1 MRELFKIT
9 GLAGIC
15 VGSALVVLHIS
26 VAYQFERWA
35 LERNAALIIFGA
47 IVLNGLWRNLAEMIF
62 GPEEEET
69 NRGKVEVIRRHSR
82 PEWTD
87 YLTEELRSLA
97 LEGEHLEIIANK
109 LGTSPGSARAKMV
122 NLNIYSDYQLARI
135 ERLDA
140 DAHEAKAGFTRTKKR
155 TAKAVSGELASKRSA
170 STHLIDDKKL
180 GRAIKELNSLVGLSS
195 VKEEVSSLV
204 ALSRVRASRVVHGLP
219 VNAPTFHL
227 VFSGNPGTGKTSVA
241 RLVGEIYKS
250 LGLLKA
256 GHCVEVS
263 RSDLVGEYIGH
274 TAPKVKA
281 IVEKALDGVLFIDEA
296 YALTSYSSGS
306 PDYGPEAVDTL
317 LKLMEDYRH
326 RLVVIVAG
334 YPDLME
340 EFLASNPGLESRFKT
355 TLRFDDYSIEEM
367 LQIYIGLCEE
377 YQLTIEADGF
387 DAIRNACRSLRME
400 REGKFANARDVRSL
414 FEAALTQQALRLGS
428 NADKASLS
436 TITNQDVTSAL
447 SGVIIKPKSESN
459 QDLS

>member
-1 MRELFKIT
+1 MREIFKII
-9 GLAGIC
+9 GLVCIC
-15 VGSALVVLHIS
+15 LGSALSILYLHDT
-26 VAYQFERWA
+26 YEFEGWD
-35 LERNAALIIFGA
+35 LERNTALIIFGA
-47 IVLNGLWRNLAEMIF
+47 IILNSLLNKLSELAF

-69 NRGKVEVIRRHSR
+69 SRGKVEVIRRFSR

-87 YLTEELRSLA
+87 QLTEGLRSLSV
-97 LEGEHLEIIANK
+97 EGEHLEIIANK

-135 ERLDA
+135 ERLEA
-140 DAHEAKAGFTRTKKR
+140 DAREAKKAFSTTKKR
-155 TAKAVSGELASKRSA
+155 AAKAISGQIGGKQN
-170 STHLIDDKKL
+170 TTPNLIDDRQL
-180 GRAIKELNSLVGLSS
+180 SSAIRDLNNLVGLGS
-195 VKEEVSSLV
+195 VKEEISSLV

-241 RLVGEIYKS
+241 RLVGEIYRS

-296 YALTSYSSGS
+296 YTLTSYATGS

-334 YPDLME
+334 YPDLMN

-355 TLRFDDYSIEEM
+355 TLTFEDYSVEEM
-367 LQIYIGLCEE
+367 LQIYIGLCEY
-377 YQLTIEADGF
+377 YQLNLDADAF
-387 DAIRNACRSLRME
+387 DAIRNACRTIRME
-400 REGKFANARDVRSL
+400 REGKFANARDVRIL
-414 FEAALTQQALRLGS
+414 FEATLTRQALRVGPNPDKTSLSVVTSKDVTGALG
-428 NADKASLS
+428 S
-436 TITNQDVTSAL
+436 TITPSPN
-447 SGVIIKPKSESN
+447 
-459 QDLS
+459 

>member
-1 MRELFKIT
+1 MRYPFKLT
-9 GLAGIC
+9 GLFIIC
-15 VGSALVVLHIS
+15 VSSALSILYVNETYS
-26 VAYQFERWA
+26 FESWG
-35 LERNAALIIFGA
+35 LERAVALLVLAA
-47 IVLNGLWRNLAEMIF
+47 IVLNGFWKNLTEMIF
-62 GPEEEET
+62 GAEELEA
-69 NRGKVEVIRRHSR
+69 NRGKVEVIRRYSR

-87 YLTEELRSLA
+87 HLAEELRSLA
-97 LEGEHLEIIANK
+97 VEGEHLEIIANK
-109 LGTSPGSARAKMV
+109 LGISPGSARAKLV
-122 NLNIYSDYQLARI
+122 NLNIYNDYQLAHI
-135 ERLDA
+135 ERLEA
-140 DAHEAKAGFTRTKKR
+140 DTLQAKDGFTKTKKR
-155 TAKAVSGELASKRSA
+155 TAKSISGEPGSKRSA

-180 GRAIKELNSLVGLSS
+180 GRAIKELNSLVGLAS

-204 ALSRVRASRVVHGLP
+204 ALSRVRASRAAHGLP

-274 TAPKVKA
+274 TAPRVKA

-296 YALTSYSSGS
+296 YTLTSYSSGS
-306 PDYGPEAVDTL
+306 PDYGPEAIDTL

-334 YPDLME
+334 YPDLMDA
-340 EFLASNPGLESRFKT
+340 LLGSNPGLESRFKT
-355 TLRFDDYSIEEM
+355 TLVFEDYNVEEL

-377 YQLTIEADGF
+377 YQLNIDTDAF

-400 REGKFANARDVRSL
+400 RENKFANARDIRSL
-414 FEAALTQQALRLGS
+414 FEAALTSQALRLSS
-428 NADKASLS
+428 NADRTALS
-436 TITNQDVTSAL
+436 VLTTQDVTTAL
-447 SGVIIKPKSESN
+447 NNTIKQSSTTV
-459 QDLS
+459 

>member
-15 VGSALVVLHIS
+15 VGSALVILHIS
-26 VAYQFERWA
+26 DAYQFEGWD
-35 LERNAALIIFGA
+35 LERNAALVIFGA
-47 IVLNGLWRNLAEMIF
+47 IVLNSLWKSLTEIIF
-62 GPEEEET
+62 GPEEEAT
-69 NRGKVEVIRRHSR
+69 SSGKVEVIRRYSR

-87 YLTEELRSLA
+87 HLAEELRSLA
-97 LEGEHLEIIANK
+97 VEGEHLEIIANK
-109 LGTSPGSARAKMV
+109 LGISPGSARAKLV
-122 NLNIYSDYQLARI
+122 NLNIYNDYQLAHI
-135 ERLDA
+135 ERLEA
-140 DAHEAKAGFTRTKKR
+140 DTLQAKDGFAKTKKR
-155 TAKAVSGELASKRSA
+155 TAKSISGELGSKRSA

-180 GRAIKELNSLVGLSS
+180 GRAIKELNNLVGLAS

-204 ALSRVRASRVVHGLP
+204 ALSRVRASRAAHGLP

-296 YALTSYSSGS
+296 YTLTSYSHGS
-306 PDYGPEAVDTL
+306 PDFGPEAVDTL

-334 YPDLME
+334 YPDLMDD
-340 EFLASNPGLESRFKT
+340 FLVSNPGLESRFKT
-355 TLRFDDYSIEEM
+355 TLRFEDYIIEEM
-367 LQIYIGLCEE
+367 LQIFLGLCEE
-377 YQLTIEADGF
+377 YQLNIDADAF
-387 DAIRNACRSLRME
+387 DAIRNACRSLRMD
-400 REGKFANARDVRSL
+400 RETKFANARDVRSL
-414 FEAALTQQALRLGS
+414 FEAALTRQALRLSS
-428 NADKASLS
+428 NADKSSLS
-436 TITNQDVTSAL
+436 VLTTQDVTTAL
-447 SGVIIKPKSESN
+447 NNMIKQSSTPV
-459 QDLS
+459 

>member
-1 MRELFKIT
+1 MREIFKII
-9 GLAGIC
+9 GLVCIC
-15 VGSALVVLHIS
+15 LGSALSILYLHDT
-26 VAYQFERWA
+26 YEFEGWD
-35 LERNAALIIFGA
+35 LERNTALIIFGA
-47 IVLNGLWRNLAEMIF
+47 IILNSLLNKLSELAF

-69 NRGKVEVIRRHSR
+69 SRGKVEVIRRFSR

-87 YLTEELRSLA
+87 QLTEGLRSLSV
-97 LEGEHLEIIANK
+97 EGEHLEIIANK

-135 ERLDA
+135 ERLEA
-140 DAHEAKAGFTRTKKR
+140 DAREAKKAFSTTKKR
-155 TAKAVSGELASKRSA
+155 AAKAISGQIGGKQN
-170 STHLIDDKKL
+170 TTPNLIDDRQL
-180 GRAIKELNSLVGLSS
+180 SSAIRDLNNLVGLGS
-195 VKEEVSSLV
+195 VKEEISSLV

-241 RLVGEIYKS
+241 RLVGEIYRS

-296 YALTSYSSGS
+296 YTLTSYATAS

-334 YPDLME
+334 YPDLMN

-355 TLRFDDYSIEEM
+355 TLTFEDYSVEEM
-367 LQIYIGLCEE
+367 LQIYIGLCED
-377 YQLTIEADGF
+377 YQLNLDADAF
-387 DAIRNACRSLRME
+387 DAIRNACRTIRME
-400 REGKFANARDVRSL
+400 REGKFANARDVRIL
-414 FEAALTQQALRLGS
+414 FEATLTRQALRVGPNPDKTSLSVVTSKDVTGALG
-428 NADKASLS
+428 S
-436 TITNQDVTSAL
+436 TITPSPNRMQ
-447 SGVIIKPKSESN
+447 
-459 QDLS
+459 

>member
-1 MRELFKIT
+1 MRYPFKLT
-9 GLAGIC
+9 GLFIIC
-15 VGSALVVLHIS
+15 VSSALSILYVNETYS
-26 VAYQFERWA
+26 FESWG
-35 LERNAALIIFGA
+35 LERAVALLVLAA
-47 IVLNGLWRNLAEMIF
+47 IVLNGFWKNLTEMIF
-62 GPEEEET
+62 GPEEPEAS
-69 NRGKVEVIRRHSR
+69 RGKVEVIRRYSR

-87 YLTEELRSLA
+87 HLAEELRSLA
-97 LEGEHLEIIANK
+97 VEGEHLEIIANK
-109 LGTSPGSARAKMV
+109 LGISPGSARAKLV
-122 NLNIYSDYQLARI
+122 NLNIYNDYQLAHI
-135 ERLDA
+135 ERLEA
-140 DAHEAKAGFTRTKKR
+140 DTLQAKDGFTKTKKR
-155 TAKAVSGELASKRSA
+155 TAKSISGELGSKRSA
-170 STHLIDDKKL
+170 SAHLIDDKKL
-180 GRAIKELNSLVGLSS
+180 GRAIKELNSLVGLAS

-204 ALSRVRASRVVHGLP
+204 ALSRVRASRAAHGLP

-296 YALTSYSSGS
+296 YTLTSYSSGS
-306 PDYGPEAVDTL
+306 PDYGPEAIDAL

-334 YPDLME
+334 YPDLMD

-355 TLRFDDYSIEEM
+355 TLVFEDYNVEEL

-377 YQLTIEADGF
+377 YKLNVDGKAF

-400 REGKFANARDVRSL
+400 RENKFANARDVRSL
-414 FEAALTQQALRLGS
+414 FEGTLSQQAQRLGTVPTRS
-428 NADKASLS
+428 ELS
-436 TITNQDVTSAL
+436 ILTAADVTRAL
-447 SGVIIKPKSESN
+447 SNLVR
-459 QDLS
+459 

>member
-1 MRELFKIT
+1 MREIFKII
-9 GLAGIC
+9 GLVCIC
-15 VGSALVVLHIS
+15 LGSALSILYLHDT
-26 VAYQFERWA
+26 YEFEGWD
-35 LERNAALIIFGA
+35 LERNTALIIFGA
-47 IVLNGLWRNLAEMIF
+47 IILNSLLNKLSELAF

-69 NRGKVEVIRRHSR
+69 SRGKVEVIRRFSR

-87 YLTEELRSLA
+87 QLTEGLRSLSV
-97 LEGEHLEIIANK
+97 EGEHLEIIANT

-135 ERLDA
+135 ERLEA
-140 DAHEAKAGFTRTKKR
+140 DAREAKKAFSTTKKR
-155 TAKAVSGELASKRSA
+155 AAKAISGQIGGKQN
-170 STHLIDDKKL
+170 TTPNLIDDRQL
-180 GRAIKELNSLVGLSS
+180 SSAIRDLNNLVGLGS
-195 VKEEVSSLV
+195 VKEEISSLV

-241 RLVGEIYKS
+241 RLVGEIYRS

-296 YALTSYSSGS
+296 YTLTSYATGS

-334 YPDLME
+334 YPDLMN

-355 TLRFDDYSIEEM
+355 TLTFEDYSVEEM
-367 LQIYIGLCEE
+367 LQIYIGLCEY
-377 YQLTIEADGF
+377 YQLNLDADAF
-387 DAIRNACRSLRME
+387 DAIRNACRTIRME
-400 REGKFANARDVRSL
+400 REGKFANARDVRIL
-414 FEAALTQQALRLGS
+414 FEATLTRQALRVGPNPDKTSLSVVTSKDVTGALG
-428 NADKASLS
+428 S
-436 TITNQDVTSAL
+436 TITPSPN
-447 SGVIIKPKSESN
+447 
-459 QDLS
+459 

>member
-1 MRELFKIT
+1 MREIFRMT
-9 GLAGIC
+9 GLACIC
-15 VGSALVVLHIS
+15 LGSALLILYVNDT
-26 VAYQFERWA
+26 YQFEGWA
-35 LERNAALIIFGA
+35 LERNAALIIFGT
-47 IVLNGLWRNLAEMIF
+47 IVSNSLWKKLTETIF
-62 GPEEEET
+62 GPEDLET
-69 NRGKVEVIRRHSR
+69 SRGKVEVIRRYSR

-87 YLTEELRSLA
+87 HLAEELRSLA
-97 LEGEHLEIIANK
+97 VEGEHLEIIANK
-109 LGTSPGSARAKMV
+109 LGISPGSARAKLV
-122 NLNIYSDYQLARI
+122 NLNIYNDYQLAHI
-135 ERLDA
+135 ERLEA
-140 DAHEAKAGFTRTKKR
+140 DTLQAKDGFTKTKKR
-155 TAKAVSGELASKRSA
+155 TAKSISGELGSKRSA

-180 GRAIKELNSLVGLSS
+180 GRAIKELNSLVGLAS

-204 ALSRVRASRVVHGLP
+204 ALSRVRASRAAHGLP

-296 YALTSYSSGS
+296 YTLTSYSSGS

-334 YPDLME
+334 YPDLMD
-340 EFLASNPGLESRFKT
+340 EFLVSNPGLESRFKT
-355 TLRFDDYSIEEM
+355 TLTFADYSIEEM

-377 YQLTIEADGF
+377 YQLNIDADAF
-387 DAIRNACRSLRME
+387 DAIRNACRSLRMD
-400 REGKFANARDVRSL
+400 RESKFANARDVRSL
-414 FEAALTQQALRLGS
+414 FEATLMRQATRLNSES
-428 NADKASLS
+428 NK
-436 TITNQDVTSAL
+436 SAL
-447 SGVIIKPKSESN
+447 STLLKSDVTAALHKSLIEP
-459 QDLS
+459 

>member
-15 VGSALVVLHIS
+15 VGSALVILHIS
-26 VAYQFERWA
+26 DAYQFEGWD
-35 LERNAALIIFGA
+35 LERNAALVIFGA
-47 IVLNGLWRNLAEMIF
+47 IVLNSLWKSLTEIIF
-62 GPEEEET
+62 GPEEEAT
-69 NRGKVEVIRRHSR
+69 SSGKVEVIRRYSR

-87 YLTEELRSLA
+87 HLAEELRSLA
-97 LEGEHLEIIANK
+97 VEGEHLEIIANK
-109 LGTSPGSARAKMV
+109 LGISPGSARAKLV
-122 NLNIYSDYQLARI
+122 NLNIYNDYQLAHI
-135 ERLDA
+135 ERLEA
-140 DAHEAKAGFTRTKKR
+140 DTLQAKDGFTKTKKR
-155 TAKAVSGELASKRSA
+155 TAKSISGELGSKRSA
-170 STHLIDDKKL
+170 STHLINDKKL
-180 GRAIKELNSLVGLSS
+180 GRAIKELNNLVGLAS

-204 ALSRVRASRVVHGLP
+204 ALSRVRASRAAHGLP

-296 YALTSYSSGS
+296 YTLTSYSHGS
-306 PDYGPEAVDTL
+306 PDFGPEAVDTL

-334 YPDLME
+334 YPDLMDD
-340 EFLASNPGLESRFKT
+340 FLVSNPGLESRFKT
-355 TLRFDDYSIEEM
+355 TLRFEDYIIEEM
-367 LQIYIGLCEE
+367 LQIFLGLCEE
-377 YQLTIEADGF
+377 YQLNIDADAF
-387 DAIRNACRSLRME
+387 DAIRNACRSLRMD
-400 REGKFANARDVRSL
+400 RETKFANARDVRSL
-414 FEAALTQQALRLGS
+414 FEAALTRQALRLSS
-428 NADKASLS
+428 NADKSSLS
-436 TITNQDVTSAL
+436 VLTTQDVTTAL
-447 SGVIIKPKSESN
+447 NNMIKQSSTPV
-459 QDLS
+459 